1 MENEQNTQ
9 PAAAPAE
16 TPMPALDIVLAS
28 ASPRR
33 KQLLEDAGVRF
44 VVHASEV
51 DETLEPDLLAD
62 PPEACKKLAERKAGA
77 VVQEVL
83 AEDYTGMAAVIGADT
98 MVVCEGEIFGKPVSL
113 SDAKRM
119 LRCLSG
125 RTHEVLTAVSVWM
138 VAAPEPENIS
148 LGFRTFVD
156 RSAVTF
162 RELTDEEIVDYLRK
176 GESFDKAGAYA
187 VQGAGAD
194 LVARVDGAMDTVIG
208 LPVGR
213 LLEEF
218 PDFAGRLF
226 FCCWCPGTW
235 GVGRPAGG
243 PTTRRWAAAPPDLS
257 VESRARTS
265 KCASPALS
273 PRSRAPQPPSLT
285 CCASLWHFQPIV
297 PVPIAKCK
305 NRDRQAGVTVSSPFP
320 GKAMVH

>member
-138 VAAPEPENIS
+138 VAPEPENIS

-218 PDFAGRLF
+218 PDFAG
-226 FCCWCPGTW
+226 
-235 GVGRPAGG
+235 
-243 PTTRRWAAAPPDLS
+243 S
-257 VESRARTS
+257 
-265 KCASPALS
+265 AS
-273 PRSRAPQPPSLT
+273 
-285 CCASLWHFQPIV
+285 
-297 PVPIAKCK
+297 
-305 NRDRQAGVTVSSPFP
+305 
-320 GKAMVH
+320 

>member
-1 MENEQNTQ
+1 MRRMENEQNTQ
-9 PAAAPAE
+9 NVPVASTASDGSTAV
-16 TPMPALDIVLAS
+16 LDVVLAS

-33 KQLLEDAGVRF
+33 RQLLEDAGVRF

-62 PPEACKKLAERKAGA
+62 PAEACKKLAERKAGA

-113 SDAKRM
+113 SDATRM
-119 LRCLSG
+119 LRRLSG

-138 VAAPEPENIS
+138 VAASEPEKIS

-162 RELTDEEIVDYLRK
+162 HELADEEIADYLRK

-194 LVARVDGAMDTVIG
+194 LVARVDGALDTVIG

-218 PDFAGRLF
+218 PDL
-226 FCCWCPGTW
+226 
-235 GVGRPAGG
+235 VG
-243 PTTRRWAAAPPDLS
+243 
-257 VESRARTS
+257 
-265 KCASPALS
+265 SP
-273 PRSRAPQPPSLT
+273 
-285 CCASLWHFQPIV
+285 I
-297 PVPIAKCK
+297 
-305 NRDRQAGVTVSSPFP
+305 
-320 GKAMVH
+320 

>member
-218 PDFAGRLF
+218 PDFAGS
-226 FCCWCPGTW
+226 
-235 GVGRPAGG
+235 
-243 PTTRRWAAAPPDLS
+243 DLS

-320 GKAMVH
+320 GEAMVH

>member
-125 RTHEVLTAVSVWM
+125 RTHEVMTAVSVWM
-138 VAAPEPENIS
+138 VDAPEPENIS

-187 VQGAGAD
+187 IQGEGAA
-194 LVARVDGAMDTVIG
+194 LVDHYDGAWDTIVG
-208 LPVGR
+208 LPAAR
-213 LLEEF
+213 LIREF
-218 PDFAGRLF
+218 PDLLDAE
-226 FCCWCPGTW
+226 
-235 GVGRPAGG
+235 V
-243 PTTRRWAAAPPDLS
+243 
-257 VESRARTS
+257 
-265 KCASPALS
+265 K
-273 PRSRAPQPPSLT
+273 
-285 CCASLWHFQPIV
+285 
-297 PVPIAKCK
+297 
-305 NRDRQAGVTVSSPFP
+305 
-320 GKAMVH
+320 